1 MSQTKLE
8 ESKDSGDE
16 SSGNHSIKSRMVGKF
31 LSNHRLFRDMGSGS
45 PTEPL
50 SPVDM
55 SAFDRVV
62 AETRVCLEMK
72 KRAEKALSKEQGHFI
87 DKMREL
93 EGFAKYD
100 NPEKIK

>member
-1 MSQTKLE
+1 MLK
-8 ESKDSGDE
+8 KKGD
-16 SSGNHSIKSRMVGKF
+16 NT
-31 LSNHRLFRDMGSGS
+31 DMGSRS
-45 PTEPL
+45 PTELL

-62 AETRVCLEMK
+62 ADARGCLEMK
-72 KRAEKALSKEQGHFI
+72 KRAEKALIKEQENFI

-100 NPEKIK
+100 NSDKIKKALQKYEQ

>member
-1 MSQTKLE
+1 MLKKNEYVQT
-8 ESKDSGDE
+8 E
-16 SSGNHSIKSRMVGKF
+16 SSTT
-31 LSNHRLFRDMGSGS
+31 
-45 PTEPL
+45 PPAPL

-72 KRAEKALSKEQGHFI
+72 KRAEKALNKEQERFI

-93 EGFAKYD
+93 EGFVKYD
-100 NPEKIK
+100 NPEKIKKALQKYDY